1 MEAMSKEMNIFAP
14 NISPAR
20 MGGFRAWPQN
30 LQGPAEA
37 FPDFL
42 PPGARRCKISL
53 IGRPDVSSLARGH
66 CGLTSAVAHILPRNP
81 EGEVQGLG
89 S

>member
-1 MEAMSKEMNIFAP
+1 MSKEMNIFAP

-42 PPGARRCKISL
+42 PPGARRYKISL

-66 CGLTSAVAHILPRNP
+66 RGLTSAVAHILPRNP